1 MIQYNLKCEC
11 GKIFDSWFS
20 SSSEFDLLGKK
31 KLLKC
36 IYCNSSAVSKSVMAP
51 NLTNKSNN
59 NKSNKVSKK
68 TKLEKDITT
77 QLMHIRKYIE
87 KNCENVG
94 KNFSREARNIHYD
107 KKSSKG
113 IYTSISSIMIVVDFG
128 GFSISVPIEISTTFT
143 NLFR

>member
-1 MIQYNLKCEC
+1 MIQYNLKCKC

-20 SSSEFDLLGKK
+20 SSSEFDLLSKK
-31 KLLKC
+31 NLLKC
-36 IYCNSSAVSKSVMAP
+36 IYCNSSAISKSVMAP

-113 IYTSISSIMIVVDFG
+113 IYGKATPEETSELIEEGIDVATIPWVDKF
-128 GFSISVPIEISTTFT
+128 E
-143 NLFR
+143 N